1 MSKNFWHDIESGT
14 DVPEIINAIVEIPK
28 GSMNKYEY
36 DKKHNMIK
44 LDRVLF
50 SPFHYPGDYGLIPQT
65 LSEDGDP
72 LDALVL
78 VTNPTYPGILIE
90 ARPIGLLQM
99 KDDGEMDDKIICV
112 ATNDPRYLHTADITD
127 LEDHYRSVI
136 AHFFQVYKELE
147 GKKVEILGWKSAKEA
162 KVVIIDSIKRY
173 KDTLKKYKLSEP
185 PKHYFINSFETLG
198 WSDPYPNDYKYVDG
212 SLKDIELVRMPTKK
226 DHCVYPCDRYVKG

>member
-1 MSKNFWHDIESGT
+1 MSKNFWHDIEPGV
-14 DVPEIINAIVEIPK
+14 DIPEIVNVIVEIPK

-99 KDDGEMDDKIICV
+99 KDDGNPDDKIICV
-112 ATNDPRYLHTADITD
+112 STNDPRYLHTADITD
-127 LEDHYRSVI
+127 VEDHYRSEI
-136 AHFFQVYKELE
+136 GHFFQVYKDLE
-147 GKKVEILGWKSAKEA
+147 GKKVEILGWKGAKEA
-162 KVVIIDSIKRY
+162 KEIIIESIKRY
-173 KDTLKKYKLSEP
+173 KDTLQKY
-185 PKHYFINSFETLG
+185 
-198 WSDPYPNDYKYVDG
+198 
-212 SLKDIELVRMPTKK
+212 
-226 DHCVYPCDRYVKG
+226 

>member
-1 MSKNFWHDIESGT
+1 MSKNFWHDIETGT

-99 KDDGEMDDKIICV
+99 KDDGEFDDKIICV
-112 ATNDPRYLHTADITD
+112 ATNDPRYLHTVDITD
-127 LEDHYRSVI
+127 IEDHYRSEI

-162 KVVIIDSIKRY
+162 KVTIIESIKRY
-173 KDTLKKYKLSEP
+173 KDTLKKY
-185 PKHYFINSFETLG
+185 
-198 WSDPYPNDYKYVDG
+198 
-212 SLKDIELVRMPTKK
+212 
-226 DHCVYPCDRYVKG
+226 

>member
-1 MSKNFWHDIESGT
+1 MSKNFWHDIETGA

-78 VTNPTYPGILIE
+78 VTNPTYLGILIE

-127 LEDHYRSVI
+127 LEDHYRSEI

-147 GKKVEILGWKSAKEA
+147 GKKVEILGWKSSKEA
-162 KVVIIDSIKRY
+162 KVVIIESIRRY
-173 KDTLKKYKLSEP
+173 KDTLKKY
-185 PKHYFINSFETLG
+185 
-198 WSDPYPNDYKYVDG
+198 
-212 SLKDIELVRMPTKK
+212 
-226 DHCVYPCDRYVKG
+226 

>member
-1 MSKNFWHDIESGT
+1 MSKNFWHDIETGK
-14 DVPEIINAIVEIPK
+14 DVPEIINAIIEIPK

-36 DKKHNMIK
+36 DKKHNMMK

-90 ARPIGLLQM
+90 SRPIGLLQM
-99 KDDGEMDDKIICV
+99 KDDGEPDDKIICV
-112 ATNDPRYLHTADITD
+112 STNDPRYLHTTDIND
-127 LEDHYRSVI
+127 IEDHYRSEI

-147 GKKVEILGWKSAKEA
+147 GKKVEIIGWKSSKDA
-162 KVVIIDSIKRY
+162 KVVIIESIKIY
-173 KDTLKKYKLSEP
+173 KDTLKKY
-185 PKHYFINSFETLG
+185 
-198 WSDPYPNDYKYVDG
+198 
-212 SLKDIELVRMPTKK
+212 
-226 DHCVYPCDRYVKG
+226 

>member
-1 MSKNFWHDIESGT
+1 MSKNFWHDIESGN
-14 DVPEIINAIVEIPK
+14 DIPEIINVIIEIPK

-50 SPFHYPGDYGLIPQT
+50 SPFHYPGDYGLVPQT

-72 LDALVL
+72 LDALVV

-99 KDDGEMDDKIICV
+99 KDDGESDDKIICV
-112 ATNDPRYLHTADITD
+112 ATNDPRYLHTVDITD
-127 LEDHYRSVI
+127 MEDHHRSEI

-147 GKKVEILGWKSAKEA
+147 GKKVEILGWKTAKEA
-162 KVVIIDSIKRY
+162 KDVIIESIKRY
-173 KDTLKKYKLSEP
+173 KNTLKK
-185 PKHYFINSFETLG
+185 F
-198 WSDPYPNDYKYVDG
+198 
-212 SLKDIELVRMPTKK
+212 
-226 DHCVYPCDRYVKG
+226 

>member
-1 MSKNFWHDIESGT
+1 MSKNFWHDIETGA
-14 DVPEIINAIVEIPK
+14 DIPEIINVIVEIPK

-90 ARPIGLLQM
+90 ARPIGVLQM
-99 KDDGEMDDKIICV
+99 KDDEKSDDKIIGV
-112 ATNDPRYLHTADITD
+112 SINDPRYLHTVDITD
-127 LEDHYRSVI
+127 MEDHYRSEI
-136 AHFFQVYKELE
+136 GHFFQVYKDLE
-147 GKKVEILGWKSAKEA
+147 GKKVEILGWKGSKEA
-162 KVVIIDSIKRY
+162 KGIIVEAVKRY
-173 KDTLKKYKLSEP
+173 KDTLKKY
-185 PKHYFINSFETLG
+185 
-198 WSDPYPNDYKYVDG
+198 
-212 SLKDIELVRMPTKK
+212 
-226 DHCVYPCDRYVKG
+226 

>member
-1 MSKNFWHDIESGT
+1 MSKNFWHDIESGS
-14 DVPEIINAIVEIPK
+14 DIPEIINVIVEIPK

-50 SPFHYPGDYGLIPQT
+50 SPFHYPGDYGLVPQT

-99 KDDGEMDDKIICV
+99 KDDGDPDDKIICV
-112 ATNDPRYLHTADITD
+112 STNDPRYTYSRHFR
-127 LEDHYRSVI
+127 YRGSLSFRDCT
-136 AHFFQVYKELE
+136 FFSSIQRVGRKES
-147 GKKVEILGWKSAKEA
+147 GNFRMEI
-162 KVVIIDSIKRY
+162 IKRG
-173 KDTLKKYKLSEP
+173 K
-185 PKHYFINSFETLG
+185 NG
-198 WSDPYPNDYKYVDG
+198 N
-212 SLKDIELVRMPTKK
+212 
-226 DHCVYPCDRYVKG
+226 C

>member
-1 MSKNFWHDIESGT
+1 MSKNFWHDIEPGA
-14 DVPEIINAIVEIPK
+14 DIPEIINVIVEIPK

-50 SPFHYPGDYGLIPQT
+50 SPFHYPGDYGLVPQT

-99 KDDGEMDDKIICV
+99 KDDGKSDDKIICV
-112 ATNDPRYLHTADITD
+112 STNDPRYLHTVDIADMA
-127 LEDHYRSVI
+127 DHYRSEV
-136 AHFFQVYKELE
+136 AHFFQVYKDLE
-147 GKKVEILGWKSAKEA
+147 GKKVEILGWKGSKEA
-162 KVVIIDSIKRY
+162 KQIIIESIKRY
-173 KDTLKKYKLSEP
+173 KDTLKKY
-185 PKHYFINSFETLG
+185 
-198 WSDPYPNDYKYVDG
+198 
-212 SLKDIELVRMPTKK
+212 
-226 DHCVYPCDRYVKG
+226 